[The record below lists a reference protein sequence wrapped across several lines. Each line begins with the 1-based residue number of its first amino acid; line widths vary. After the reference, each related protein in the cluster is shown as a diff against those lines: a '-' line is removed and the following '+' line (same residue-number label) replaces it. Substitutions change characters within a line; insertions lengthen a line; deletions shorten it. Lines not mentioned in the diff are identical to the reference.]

1 MNAFHPSYV
10 SQLPKA
16 RKPQERRPVIVPI
29 ERDIHARIGDKQPSR
44 TQHITRGCSQANGA
58 RK

>member
-1 MNAFHPSYV
+1 MSPFSPGYV

-29 ERDIHARIGDKQPSR
+29 ERDIHARIGDKQAPKSDR
-44 TQHITRGCSQANGA
+44 IKRGNSFI
-58 RK
+58 